1 MIRLRGEVMFQI
13 HYMGKYQDESQL
25 IKNQPYPYQATQF
38 KESDNLN
45 KIFLQGLLIGLPLF
59 IVMFAAGI
67 YRIFSIDYQWV

>member
-1 MIRLRGEVMFQI
+1 MFQI
-13 HYMGKYQDESQL
+13 YYMGKYKDESQL

-59 IVMFAAGI
+59 IVALCQVVLLAI
-67 YRIFSIDYQWV
+67 KSIGEKVIL